1 MSKLL
6 FSLVKAMVPS
16 VNQHSQAIPG
26 STLGWLGLK
35 LRLPNPHYNPP
46 PSIRGQQFRVGPFVV
61 DKRLPQN
68 WYKLAMPSACSGPS
82 IFHRNQLQFIIEEG
96 GENLKNLKK
105 RRFRQGDH
113 AFIRVYNTIPKVDVS
128 SIVSHRR
135 VTNGYRL
142 KIIASDGTK
151 QEIRGSCLHARVAR
165 ELRQYAHTVRHDSR
179 FSAYVD
185 SKLQKMTILR
195 RGH

>member
-1 MSKLL
+1 M
-6 FSLVKAMVPS
+6 
-16 VNQHSQAIPG
+16 
-26 STLGWLGLK
+26 
-35 LRLPNPHYNPP
+35 
-46 PSIRGQQFRVGPFVV
+46 
-61 DKRLPQN
+61 
-68 WYKLAMPSACSGPS
+68 
-82 IFHRNQLQFIIEEG
+82 IEES

-105 RRFRQGDH
+105 RRFRQGDL

-142 KIIASDGTK
+142 KFIASDGTK
-151 QEIRGSCLHARVAR
+151 QEIRGSCLHSRVAK

-179 FSAYVD
+179 FNAYVD